1 VTAPVL
7 ALVTAWP
14 AWQAGPGVRAATIA
28 VAIYAAVS
36 ALLVHEIGHRLAARR
51 AHAQVAPT
59 QWGPGVALALLLLP
73 AQLSIGPYVGQRVRG
88 AAASRAWWVYLA
100 GPAANL
106 LAAGAAYALFVVE
119 PLPVLRLI
127 AQVQLAA
134 IAYALLPFRPLDG
147 QALVHRWPV
156 VAASVSLGV
165 SVAGV
170 LFSIGVW

>member
-1 VTAPVL
+1 M
-7 ALVTAWP
+7 
-14 AWQAGPGVRAATIA
+14 
-28 VAIYAAVS
+28 
-36 ALLVHEIGHRLAARR
+36 
-51 AHAQVAPT
+51 
-59 QWGPGVALALLLLP
+59 
-73 AQLSIGPYVGQRVRG
+73 
-88 AAASRAWWVYLA
+88 
-100 GPAANL
+100 
-106 LAAGAAYALFVVE
+106 VE

-147 QALVHRWPV
+147 QALVHRRPV